1 MRRWRVLGRGFLLV
15 LLVLLAACSRP
26 GGLNTTNTTNATGS
40 PTAAE
45 ASLSATPGQRTAP
58 GAPAPSVAPTPLP
71 LSVTRPNEA
80 GMIPIVMY
88 HTFQP
93 VSTSVWNRTPDEFR
107 GDLEYFYAQGWY
119 LTTMHQFVTGD
130 ITIPAGKSP
139 IILTFDDGDDTLL
152 RFITKP
158 DGTRALDPNSAVGI
172 LEDMNF
178 RYPDFGRGGVFSLN
192 PFRNVSSSAEPLQ
205 FLLSHGYELGNHTR
219 DHANLGQMTDEEI
232 MLQIAEGEDL
242 VLKYVPGATME
253 TIALPFG
260 IYPPRGDTTLLEGFS
275 YQGRTYGY
283 KVALMVGAEPA
294 PSPFDKRRDLMWTPR
309 INSENEQLTEW
320 FGNFF
325 QKNPQLRYV
334 SDGNPATVTV
344 PNQLPASL
352 ATNFDPASV
361 GQRQLIRYDPQTGQ
375 PVSGPG
381 GVGDGRQQASVALQA
396 VLPTPRRAAAA
407 RRSPVAG

>member
-26 GGLNTTNTTNATGS
+26 GRSNPPAK
-40 PTAAE
+40 PTAADTGQ
-45 ASLSATPGQRTAP
+45 SAALGQANPVVAAP
-58 GAPAPSVAPTPLP
+58 TVAPTPLP

-139 IILTFDDGDDTLL
+139 VILTFDDGDDTLL

-158 DGTRALDPNSAVGI
+158 DGTRALDPSSAVGI

-178 RYPDFGRGGVFSLN
+178 RHPDFGRGGVFYLN
-192 PFRNVSSSAEPLQ
+192 PGRAAVSPEALQ

-219 DHANLGQMTDEEI
+219 DHANLGQLTNEEI
-232 MLQIAEGEDL
+232 MLQIAEGENL
-242 VLKYVPGATME
+242 ILKQAPGATME

-352 ATNFDPASV
+352 ATNFDPAAV

-396 VLPTPRRAAAA
+396 VLPTPRRVVAA
-407 RRSPVAG
+407 RRSPVTG